1 MAEVQ
6 ILHKMRE
13 ESMNEV
19 ELSDVLHFKDLLR
32 LSRNHDIEVITYDPF
47 RIAIPERHGQIVK
60 FYEVAHIPNSLF
72 PVMVC
77 YLSHPKLD
85 YIR

>member
-1 MAEVQ
+1 
-6 ILHKMRE
+6 
-13 ESMNEV
+13 MNTV
-19 ELSDVLHFKDLLR
+19 ELSDILYFKDLIKVAR
-32 LSRNHDIEVITYDPF
+32 THEIEVISYSPL
-47 RIAIPERHGQIVK
+47 RIAIPLLKDNVVK
-60 FYEVAHIPNSLF
+60 FYEIAQFKNCIF